1 MLHKAVSPIY
11 EAFLFT
17 QEKEGHAM
25 EVKYELVKQTLRQ
38 EIISGKYQINEKSPT
53 ESQLMARFNVSRY
66 TIRRAVGELENEHY
80 IYRVQGGMFVQDWQR
95 HWSADDA
102 NKLVGVISTHMA
114 DYIFHRLSRKL
125 TASSRKRAIR

>member
-66 TIRRAVGELENEHY
+66 TIRRAVGELENKHY
-80 IYRVQGGMFVQDWQR
+80 IYRVQDWQR

>member
-38 EIISGKYQINEKSPT
+38 EIISGKYQINEKLPT

-80 IYRVQGGMFVQDWQR
+80 IYRVQGGVGCSSKTG
-95 HWSADDA
+95 SAIGQPMTLI
-102 NKLVGVISTHMA
+102 N
-114 DYIFHRLSRKL
+114 
-125 TASSRKRAIR
+125 